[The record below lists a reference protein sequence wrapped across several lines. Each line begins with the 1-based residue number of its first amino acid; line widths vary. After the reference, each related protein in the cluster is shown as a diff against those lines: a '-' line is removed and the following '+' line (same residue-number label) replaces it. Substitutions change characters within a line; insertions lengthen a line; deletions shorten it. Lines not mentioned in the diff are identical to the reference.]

1 MVIGKEHYP
10 GRAMGGFIRKAVES
24 YIRGEDDGKAGALLR
39 PLTGLYGAG
48 VRARLGL
55 YSAGFLKTK
64 ALPCTVISV
73 GNITAGGTGKT
84 PVTMHI
90 ARYLK
95 DKGMAVVILSRGY
108 GGSLKGIGV
117 VSDGNEVLL
126 GPVEAGDEPVLMARN
141 LGDIPVVVGPDRF
154 SAGELAIKKFSPDII
169 ILDDGFQH
177 IRLSRDLNIL
187 LIDGAVELNNA
198 RLLPAGPLREPLTGL
213 QRADMVLVKGGRL
226 QERDRALM
234 RKYNIAENGFVF
246 KAGGVTELAGGE
258 ARPVK
263 SLKGKPILAIAAIAR
278 PDSFFSLLKDLG
290 MNVAGT
296 MAYTDHHGYNAGD
309 IAAIRLKMKATG
321 AEAIITTE
329 KDGVKLAPL
338 LQGADIACYTLAITV
353 EMKNKSAFRQ
363 AMRPFIRGAKPKG
376 TRP

>member
-1 MVIGKEHYP
+1 MIIGKGHYP
-10 GRAMGGFIRKAVES
+10 DRAMSGFIRKAVES

-39 PLTGLYGAG
+39 PLAGLYGAG

-55 YSAGFLKTK
+55 YSAGFLKIK
-64 ALPCTVISV
+64 ALPCKVISV

-95 DKGMAVVILSRGY
+95 DKGMDVVILSRGY
-108 GGSLKGIGV
+108 GGSLKGMGV
-117 VSDGNEVLL
+117 VCNGKEVLL
-126 GPVEAGDEPVLMARN
+126 GPAEAGDEPVLMARR

-154 SAGELAIKKFSPDII
+154 SAGELAIKKFSPDVI

-177 IRLSRDLNIL
+177 IRLRRDLNIL
-187 LIDGAVELNNA
+187 LIDGAVELGNA

-226 QERDRALM
+226 QETDRALM
-234 RKYNIAENGFVF
+234 REYNIAENGFVY
-246 KAGGVTELAGGE
+246 KAEGITALEGGASM
-258 ARPVK
+258 AVK
-263 SLKGKPILAIAAIAR
+263 ALKGRPLLAVAAIAR
-278 PDSFFSLLKDLG
+278 PDSFFSLLRDLG
-290 MNVAGT
+290 MNVAET
-296 MAYTDHHGYNAGD
+296 MAYTDHHTYNAGD

-321 AEAIITTE
+321 AEAIIATE

-338 LQGADIACYTLAITV
+338 LQGADIACYALAITV
-353 EMKNKSAFRQ
+353 EMKNKSAFRE
-363 AMRPFIRGAKPKG
+363 AMRPFIRGTKVKG
-376 TRP
+376 PMS

>member
-1 MVIGKEHYP
+1 MVIEKGHFTC
-10 GRAMGGFIRKAVES
+10 RAMSGFIRKAVES
-24 YIRGEDDGKAGALLR
+24 YIRKEASGTAGALLR
-39 PLTGLYGAG
+39 PLAGLYGAG

-64 ALPCTVISV
+64 ALPCKVISV

-126 GPVEAGDEPVLMARN
+126 GPVEAGDEPVLMART

-187 LIDGAVELNNA
+187 LIDGAVELSNA

-226 QERDRALM
+226 QETDRALM

-246 KAGGVTELAGGE
+246 KAGGLMELSGGE

-278 PDSFFSLLKDLG
+278 PDSFFSLLRDLG
-290 MNVAGT
+290 MNVAET

-309 IAAIRLKMKATG
+309 VDAIRLKMKAAG
-321 AEAIITTE
+321 AEALITTG
-329 KDGVKLAPL
+329 KDGVKLASL
-338 LQGADIACYTLAITV
+338 LRGADISRYTLAITV
-353 EMKNKSAFRQ
+353 EMKNKSAFRE
-363 AMRPFIRGAKPKG
+363 AMRPFIRGAKVKG